1 MGQRAR
7 AVVSLVSPNSGGRPG
22 TNQSHLGDLNPR
34 PAVYEAGLSE
44 LGTRI
49 EPETRRLV
57 RREVTRTNGPDER
70 CPPDGR
76 SLGAD
81 AHPGDPLER
90 ALLLAA
96 EAGRFDVV
104 ASLAGELQARRL
116 ATEPNVVA
124 MTPTRRGRP

>member
-34 PAVYEAGLSE
+34 PAVYETGFDQR
-44 LGTRI
+44 GTRI
-49 EPETRRLV
+49 PKKTSPSV
-57 RREVTRTNGPDER
+57 KREVTRSNASDQRSPINAQSTGPE
-70 CPPDGR
+70 PH
-76 SLGAD
+76 A
-81 AHPGDPLER
+81 GDPLER

-104 ASLAGELQARRL
+104 AQLAAELQARRL
-116 ATEPNVVA
+116 ASSPNVVT
-124 MTPTRRGRP
+124 MPVKGRGR